1 MKLYKIF
8 TFWFYITIALFN
20 YGYSFDLSDHER
32 IFTNASNGKFH
43 VIVGSYKKHSNAKKA
58 LLKFNK
64 LGYKSAKILYY
75 EKEKNFRISIIS
87 LKREVQQLTSL

>member
-20 YGYSFDLSDHER
+20 YGYSFDFRSR
-32 IFTNASNGKFH
+32 KNFYNAPSGKFH

-64 LGYKSAKILYY
+64 LGYKFAKILYY
-75 EKEKNFRISIIS
+75 EKEKNFRISI
-87 LKREVQQLTSL
+87 